1 MCQMNLYVKI
11 TASLFQ
17 SVTTRTAGFCSIP
30 QDKMSLSSQLL
41 TVVLMFIGGSP
52 AGTAGGIKTVTFG
65 VIMLSIVSVI
75 KGKENTEIYRRTIPA
90 NTVRKSLAIMMI
102 SLFTVIMGTMF
113 LSITESSSSLMNVL
127 FEVASAMATVGLTIG
142 VTPTLT
148 VPGKLLII
156 FLMYMGRIGVLTM
169 ALVFGLKRRKTN
181 NSIKLPEENIMVG

>member
-1 MCQMNLYVKI
+1 M
-11 TASLFQ
+11 
-17 SVTTRTAGFCSIP
+17 P
-30 QDKMSLSSQLL
+30 LSSQLL